1 MDFFGS
7 VGIYT
12 LIGILIVICLI
23 LYAFAKKVK

>member
-1 MDFFGS
+1 MFLGA

-12 LIGILIVICLI
+12 LIVVVVTICAI